1 VSVLAKYRY
10 VFLTGLQSSLV
21 YRWNFAA
28 RSAFSLVHLSFVFIL
43 WGAAYRG
50 QTDIGGF
57 NLAQTLTYFL
67 AMLVIQFFISA
78 QNEDY
83 QIGEDIRN
91 GMINQ
96 FLLKPINYYAYRL
109 TLFFSARLVT
119 GALAL
124 LPILLAY
131 PLFSDTLSLPSD
143 PWRLLYGAPALLL
156 SALIQFSIAY
166 IFGLLAFWFLEIQ
179 SFIILSLA
187 VETVLGGQMFPLDL
201 LPGWAFRLSQFLPY
215 YYQMY
220 FPTAILT
227 GRLDQTQAAEGLVVQ
242 LVWLGILFGI
252 GRLLWTRGLRRHTA
266 VGG

>member
-96 FLLKPINYYAYRL
+96 FLLKPIDYYAYRL

-119 GALAL
+119 GCLAL

-131 PLFSDTLSLPSD
+131 PLFADTLSLPSD
-143 PWRLLYGAPALLL
+143 PWRLLYGALLPLLRERDYHAAFAGIAQPNPASLALHL
-156 SALIQFSIAY
+156 SAGFTPVGTYREVGWKLGAWRDV
-166 IFGLLAFWFLEIQ
+166 AWFQ
-179 SFIILSLA
+179 
-187 VETVLGGQMFPLDL
+187 
-201 LPGWAFRLSQFLPY
+201 
-215 YYQMY
+215 
-220 FPTAILT
+220 
-227 GRLDQTQAAEGLVVQ
+227 
-242 LVWLGILFGI
+242 
-252 GRLLWTRGLRRHTA
+252 RLL
-266 VGG
+266 

>member
-96 FLLKPINYYAYRL
+96 FLLKPIDYYAYRL

-119 GALAL
+119 GCLAL
-124 LPILLAY
+124 LPI
-131 PLFSDTLSLPSD
+131 PLVEVAKLF
-143 PWRLLYGAPALLL
+143 RAGAAPRAAGELCHH
-156 SALIQFSIAY
+156 
-166 IFGLLAFWFLEIQ
+166 G
-179 SFIILSLA
+179 A
-187 VETVLGGQMFPLDL
+187 V
-201 LPGWAFRLSQFLPY
+201 
-215 YYQMY
+215 
-220 FPTAILT
+220 TAA
-227 GRLDQTQAAEGLVVQ
+227 GACRACAA
-242 LVWLGILFGI
+242 
-252 GRLLWTRGLRRHTA
+252 RRW
-266 VGG
+266 VR